1 MTKEPQ
7 HSSDTLSADGLATLL
22 RLLVTAPHARVSSAV
37 IDGCTLWIKRYD
49 VQEQPLA
56 KGAHSVL
63 SPLLPSYLRASPRVD
78 SRGVIDREV
87 RKMAAF
93 RDAGFSVAD
102 IMFRNEK
109 VLVFSEATEI
119 VQHRLRRLRGVD
131 EAAHDD
137 LLVGTAGA
145 LARLHLA
152 GLCHGRPHPRDMF
165 AQDDHWGFI
174 DFEEEPEA
182 AMPLALAQARDVWL
196 LFLQICSQA
205 RLPETRA
212 QAFAAY
218 RSSAPDGVLVALK
231 DIARFFSAVSSPL
244 RLVPVSML
252 GKDGRNILKGTGFLK
267 AALDAART
275 PAAEGD
281 FSPAAAKTGRGDNHD
296 RYRPT

>member
-49 VQEQPLA
+49 VAEQPLA

-63 SPLLPSYLRASPRVD
+63 SPLLPLYLRASPRVD
-78 SRGVIDREV
+78 SQGFIDREV
-87 RKMAAF
+87 RKMTAF

-102 IMFRNEK
+102 IVFRNEK
-109 VLVFSEATEI
+109 VLVLSETAEI
-119 VQHRLRRLRGVD
+119 VQQRLWRLRGVD
-131 EAAHDD
+131 EVAHDD
-137 LLVGTAGA
+137 LLVGMAGA
-145 LARLHLA
+145 LASLHRA

-165 AQDDHWGFI
+165 AHGDHWGFI

-182 AMPLALAQARDVWL
+182 VMPLALAQARDVWL
-196 LFLQICSQA
+196 LFLQISGQA
-205 RLPETRA
+205 LRA
-212 QAFAAY
+212 DTKARAFDAY
-218 RSSAPDGVLVALK
+218 RSNAPDDALVALK

-244 RLVPVSML
+244 RLAPVSML

-267 AALDAART
+267 AALDAVRT
-275 PAAEGD
+275 RAAEGD
-281 FSPAAAKTGRGDNHD
+281 FAPATGHDGPRG
-296 RYRPT
+296 